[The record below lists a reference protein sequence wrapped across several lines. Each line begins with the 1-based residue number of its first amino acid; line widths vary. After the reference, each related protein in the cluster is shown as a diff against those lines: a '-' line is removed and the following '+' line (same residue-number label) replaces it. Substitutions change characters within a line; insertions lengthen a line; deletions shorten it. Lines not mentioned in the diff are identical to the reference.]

1 MKIELLHISA
11 VKETQYFSYIDLN
24 LNMYIPYNFIHL
36 MRKSPWDLRG
46 GNLEQQNIF
55 SFQFTYT
62 ADSKKTRAFSVAPPW
77 IWTDAER
84 NCMARSIAVYW
95 DLSKKMLP
103 GDRNFAF
110 WTASQNLT
118 LTSLPALPQV
128 ENLFQD
134 YWSTVHWFLYCK
146 SVTALDCSSSKGYS
160 HSSEPVVSLRKNSK
174 QSQDVPH
181 FSCPGN
187 PFTTMQHRQ
196 PLEQNRFQ

>member
-1 MKIELLHISA
+1 
-11 VKETQYFSYIDLN
+11 
-24 LNMYIPYNFIHL
+24 

-62 ADSKKTRAFSVAPPW
+62 AEVRKQEHSQLHHHGYELMQKETVWLGQLLRTEIFQ
-77 IWTDAER
+77 
-84 NCMARSIAVYW
+84 
-95 DLSKKMLP
+95 KKMLP
-103 GDRNFAF
+103 EDWNFAF
-110 WTASQNLT
+110 WTAPQNLP